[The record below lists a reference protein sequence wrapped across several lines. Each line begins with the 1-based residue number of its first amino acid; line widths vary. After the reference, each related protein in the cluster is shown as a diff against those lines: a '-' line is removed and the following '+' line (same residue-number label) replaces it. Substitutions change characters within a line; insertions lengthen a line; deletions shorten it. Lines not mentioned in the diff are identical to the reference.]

1 MYMVYVFC
9 RLYIYMKKTNKKIY
23 KETSRKTT
31 RKTLRRTSKKEDLVR
46 CQYML
51 TSSMPNSTIFYNIGN
66 LEGNL
71 RIDLK
76 PSSVKIKEKLKLMY
90 LQEGGDK
97 IGCKALAN
105 ERVI

>member
-1 MYMVYVFC
+1 NA
-9 RLYIYMKKTNKKIY
+9 LEKIY

-31 RKTLRRTSKKEDLVR
+31 RKTLRRTYKKEDLVR

-51 TSSMPNSTIFYNIGN
+51 
-66 LEGNL
+66 
-71 RIDLK
+71 
-76 PSSVKIKEKLKLMY
+76 

-105 ERVI
+105 ERVM